1 MYQYKYGHHYKL
13 TFLIILCTFVQ
24 VPVQV
29 LGSRNFI
36 RNSIR
41 NDSGFIQVP
50 DYVIELETE
59 LETKIEKVNTV
70 LLNFVH
76 YYERRFNQ
84 INEEIGQ
91 IEYNISGCT
100 FEKFNLELAQLKH
113 KVKLLQENNA

>member
-13 TFLIILCTFVQ
+13 SFLIILCTFVQ

-29 LGSRNFI
+29 RGSHNPRP
-36 RNSIR
+36 R
-41 NDSGFIQVP
+41 DSGSMQIP
-50 DYVIELETE
+50 DYIVE
-59 LETKIEKVNTV
+59 LETKIEKVNTA

-76 YYERRFNQ
+76 YYERRFSQ

-100 FEKFNLELAQLKH
+100 FEKFSLELAQLQH
-113 KVKLLQENNA
+113 KVKLLQEKHA